1 MWEREQLFAKQKYQE
16 KRHWEYKYVLIDS
29 DCSSLATF
37 IRCNEWPKKK
47 LNIMGGVW
55 IPGNC
60 KLLPTLT
67 ARSHKENFQWGAHV
81 CRG

>member
-16 KRHWEYKYVLIDS
+16 KSHWEYNYLLIDI

-37 IRCNEWPKKK
+37 IRCNEWPPKK
-47 LNIMGGVW
+47 LNFMGGVW
-55 IPGNC
+55 IP
-60 KLLPTLT
+60 PTLT
-67 ARSHKENFQWGAHV
+67 ARSHKENFQWGSHV